1 MGQPTSDKTKYR
13 MKKKV
18 PVNFLKIFGGTEL
31 LLKIKLLNQF
41 NKGGSSESVQNLPTE
56 NEQIQYKGQ

>member
-1 MGQPTSDKTKYR
+1 